1 MIKNFVFRILAI
13 LILLTGVSFAR
24 SWGYNDQPVDTTQ
37 VAASHI
43 LVRTAAEAVQIK
55 KDIDNG
61 GSFEYYAQKYS
72 LCPSG
77 QNGGYLGYFGHGQMV
92 PEFESKAFSMNV
104 GEVSSPVHTQFGWHL
119 IKVVDK
125 K

>member
-55 KDIDNG
+55 KISTTAEVLKTMQG
-61 GSFEYYAQKYS
+61 CIRFARQAE
-72 LCPSG
+72 
-77 QNGGYLGYFGHGQMV
+77 MV
-92 PEFESKAFSMNV
+92 E
-104 GEVSSPVHTQFGWHL
+104 L
-119 IKVVDK
+119 
-125 K
+125 